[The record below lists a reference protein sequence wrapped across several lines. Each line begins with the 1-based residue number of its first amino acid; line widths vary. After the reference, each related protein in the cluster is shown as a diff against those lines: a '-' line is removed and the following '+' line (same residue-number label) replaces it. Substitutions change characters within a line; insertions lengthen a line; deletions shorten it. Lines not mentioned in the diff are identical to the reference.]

1 MVMQNRTWKVG
12 ELSKLTGLT
21 IRTLHHYD
29 EIGLLCPRFHTDAG
43 HRLYAE
49 SDIVKLQQIM
59 SLKEL
64 GFSLDEIKE
73 LFENPTYNPK
83 EILEMQLERLNEEIK
98 LKEELKQQVQELW
111 EVFNSW
117 KEPTPEQFIK
127 AIELIKNQ
135 SKYFTQEQRINM
147 KQHYEKLNSTEAKEH
162 ANNWNQLI
170 PLIQSEMDK
179 GTPIDSPRVIELA
192 KRWQEGIN
200 LFTGG
205 DMGIVR
211 SAERYYMDNP
221 QAAKGSGMSGELY
234 RYIKNILSNIEW

>member
-43 HRLYAE
+43 HRLYSEA
-49 SDIVKLQQIM
+49 DIGKLQQIM
-59 SLKEL
+59 SFKEL
-64 GFSLDEIKE
+64 GYSLDGIKE
-73 LFENPTYNPK
+73 LFENPEYNPK
-83 EILEMQLERLNEEIK
+83 EVLQMQLKGLKEEIK
-98 LKEELKQQVQELW
+98 LKEELKQQLQELS
-111 EVFNSW
+111 EVFDSW
-117 KEPTPEQFIK
+117 QKPTLEQFIK
-127 AIELIKNQ
+127 AIELIRNQ
-135 SKYFTQEQRINM
+135 SKYFTQEQRIKM
-147 KQHYEKLNSTEAKEH
+147 KKHYYKLNTTEANELT
-162 ANNWNQLI
+162 NNWSQLI
-170 PLIQSEMDK
+170 SQFQSEMDK
-179 GTPIDSPRVIELA
+179 DTPIDSPRVIELA
-192 KRWQEGIN
+192 KRWQGGIN

-221 QAAKGSGMSGELY
+221 QAAKSSGMSGELY